1 MLSVSTFGS
10 ISRVAPIGLFH
21 VEGYAKKMTLT
32 FYFIAYLI
40 LKIMLLSICV
50 LKEDTLGI
58 LKW

>member
-1 MLSVSTFGS
+1 MEKLEY
-10 ISRVAPIGLFH
+10 GLIV

-32 FYFIAYLI
+32 FYFIASLI

>member
-1 MLSVSTFGS
+1 MAFILTLKMPSV
-10 ISRVAPIGLFH
+10 LL
-21 VEGYAKKMTLT
+21 EGYAKKMTLT
-32 FYFIAYLI
+32 FYFIASLI